1 MMAHG
6 PGTQLL
12 RYGIVGVGTNLA
24 GYLVYLGLTWAGV
37 EPKLAMSGLYA
48 LGVGV
53 SFALNRRWTFGH
65 RGRVGP
71 AGLRFGAAHL
81 LGYAINLGMLAI
93 LHDALGWPH
102 ELVQALA
109 FPVLAIYF
117 FLSHRFFVFP
127 DRFGR

>member
-48 LGVGV
+48 MGVGV

-109 FPVLAIYF
+109 VIVVAG
-117 FLSHRFFVFP
+117 FLFVAMRVFVFAGGSP
-127 DRFGR
+127 T

>member
-6 PGTQLL
+6 LGAQLL

-24 GYLVYLGLTWAGV
+24 GYMVYLALTWVGA

-48 LGVGV
+48 MGVGV

-71 AGLRFGAAHL
+71 AGLRFGVAHL

-109 FPVLAIYF
+109 VIVVAG
-117 FLSHRFFVFP
+117 FLFVAMRVFVFAGGSP
-127 DRFGR
+127 T